1 VEVPVV
7 PHKGWLRAI
16 RDALGLSG
24 RQMGERLGVSQ
35 QRVSKIEQAEVDGSI
50 TLKSLRD
57 AADAIGCDV
66 VYAVVPRVPL
76 TEMVHQQAS
85 RKAREM
91 VDPVDRSMQL
101 EDQRVDGVRTRELIE
116 NLTAEL
122 IDSPNLWA

>member
-1 VEVPVV
+1 M

-24 RQMGERLGVSQ
+24 RQMGARLGVSQ
-35 QRVSKIEQAEVDGSI
+35 QRISKIEQAEVDGSI
-50 TLKSLRD
+50 TLKSLRE

-116 NLTAEL
+116 NLAARL
-122 IDSPNLWA
+122 IDSPNLWS